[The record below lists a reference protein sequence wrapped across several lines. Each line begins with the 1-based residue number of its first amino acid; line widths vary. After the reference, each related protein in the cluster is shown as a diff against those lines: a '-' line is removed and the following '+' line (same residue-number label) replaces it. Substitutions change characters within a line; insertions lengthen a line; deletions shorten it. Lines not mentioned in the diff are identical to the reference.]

1 MDASAFYTRTAAT
14 GDTSRAAV
22 LSGSGKGKATAGGI
36 DAFLDLLLSTINPA
50 GIAATGKNAGA
61 QGSSATDGKSLKDL
75 LATLPADASAQDIL
89 AALKKAG
96 IQDATI
102 AQFLAG
108 AESDSTL
115 KAKDDALDIIRDIL
129 DGASQDDLAAIS
141 ALLTANDNAPAD
153 AGTALTVSKKDILD
167 TLDNLVASGL
177 TPEQISALAEKL
189 RALKGEK
196 GEAMDAAFLA
206 SLLGQ
211 NQTTSTENAQT
222 LSAAESD
229 TRALLAR
236 ALAAGKTGTQTK
248 SGDAAKPTANDLI
261 AALNGAL
268 EKKNLI
274 GPAPEPVATGEEN
287 PLLSTDAG
295 DTKGKMISF
304 AGGPETLV
312 PRAQTQGHAAN
323 LANGLGASG
332 NAAATDG
339 AQPLLSASAG
349 WSAGEE
355 SFQDWLDRVSGTSA
369 LASSGQSLTAAGT
382 TATTPT
388 LAGGGVQTASQVVAA
403 AIFRAAQGGEA
414 RTMTLHLDPPEL
426 GRVAIRLEM
435 DKNRTLKTVLT
446 IEKPE
451 THSLLQRDAHLLERA
466 LQNAGI
472 DTSGGES
479 LNFELA
485 GEGFS
490 FDRGGGQNG
499 GQGSGG
505 TQNGTENAGILET
518 RMDWYVDPDT
528 GLRRYDIIA

>member
-1 MDASAFYTRTAAT
+1 MDVSAFYTQTAAGSSSKAT
-14 GDTSRAAV
+14 A
-22 LSGSGKGKATAGGI
+22 LSGSGAGKSAAGGI

-50 GIAATGKNAGA
+50 GIAAAGKNAGT
-61 QGSSATDGKSLKDL
+61 QGNTGTDDQSLKDI
-75 LATLPADASAQDIL
+75 LASLPDDASAQDIL

-96 IQDATI
+96 IQNTTI

-108 AESDSTL
+108 LDGDSAL

-141 ALLTANDNAPAD
+141 ALLTANDNTPAT
-153 AGTALTVSKKDILD
+153 GTTLNVSKKDILD
-167 TLDNLVASGL
+167 TLDSLVSSGL
-177 TPEQISALAEKL
+177 SPAQISELAEKL
-189 RALKGEK
+189 RALKTEK

-211 NQTTSTENAQT
+211 NQTAATENAQT
-222 LSAAESD
+222 LSTTESD

-236 ALAAGKTGTQTK
+236 ALAAGKNDASSK
-248 SGDAAKPTANDLI
+248 SGDATKPTATDLI
-261 AALNGAL
+261 AAINGAL

-274 GPAPEPVATGEEN
+274 GPAPDPSAADAEN
-287 PLLSTDAG
+287 ALLSADAG
-295 DTKGKMISF
+295 DAKGKMLSF

-312 PRAQTQGHAAN
+312 PRAQTQSHAAAT
-323 LANGLGASG
+323 ANGLGASG
-332 NAAATDG
+332 NAATDG

-355 SFQDWLDRVSGTSA
+355 SFQDWIERISGSSI
-369 LASSGQSLTAAGT
+369 LASSGQSLTTAGT
-382 TATTPT
+382 SATTPT

-403 AIFRAAQGGEA
+403 SIFRAAQGGES

-426 GRVAIRLEM
+426 GRVAIKLEM

-451 THSLLQRDAHLLERA
+451 THSLLQRDSHLLERA

-472 DTSGGES
+472 DVSGGES
-479 LNFELA
+479 LSFELA
-485 GEGFS
+485 GDGFS
-490 FDRGGGQNG
+490 FDRGSGQNG
-499 GQGSGG
+499 GQGASSGPD
-505 TQNGTENAGILET
+505 GTENAGILET

-528 GLRRYDIIA
+528 GLQRYDIVV